1 MRNLIYLFT
10 VLLISSSMM
19 LQAQSFDIP
28 VFAYHR
34 FGDSRYPSTNTS
46 SNVFESQL
54 KYLADNHYT
63 VLTLGE
69 AVAKWKAGKSLPDK
83 AAILTIDDG
92 YLSFYQN
99 GWPLL
104 KKYGFTATIFVQT
117 GTVGGN
123 DFISWPQIRELQ
135 KAGIEIGNHSHDHAQ
150 FLNLDEKERNGV
162 FLKDLAEASD
172 HFQKHLGSIPDIY
185 CYPYGEWTPDMEQVL
200 RDAGFKAATAQ
211 KSGVFSQSSNAMAI
225 PRFPMGGS
233 FGTLQGFKNKI
244 VMKALEVAEASPASP
259 FFTENPPPLRLT
271 IKPGEVNLKNA
282 QLFVD
287 GTKTDIQ
294 KISTD
299 GENSVVVLKAAD
311 KLTQR
316 RTLYTLTAPSVDGRS
331 WHWYSHL
338 WVNPKVA
345 E

>member
-1 MRNLIYLFT
+1 MRTFIILLSFILLSST
-10 VLLISSSMM
+10 VALE
-19 LQAQSFDIP
+19 AQSFDIP

-34 FGDSRYPSTNTS
+34 FGDSRYPATNTS
-46 SNVFESQL
+46 LSAFESQL

-69 AVAKWKAGKSLPDK
+69 AVAKWKAGKALPDK

-92 YLSFYQN
+92 YLSFYEN

-104 KKYGFTATIFVQT
+104 KKYGFSATIFVQT
-117 GTVGGN
+117 GTIGGN
-123 DFISWPQIRELQ
+123 DFINWPQIKEMQ
-135 KAGIEIGNHSHDHAQ
+135 KAGIEIGNHSHEHTQ
-150 FLNLDEKERNGV
+150 FLNLDEKERIAV

-172 HFQKHLGSIPDIY
+172 HFQEHLGSIPALY
-185 CYPYGEWTPDMEQVL
+185 CYPYGEWTPEMEHVL
-200 RDAGFKAATAQ
+200 RDAGFEAATVQ
-211 KSGVFSQSSNAMAI
+211 KSGVFSQGSDAMAI

-233 FGTLQGFKNKI
+233 YGTLQGFQNKI
-244 VMKALEVAEASPASP
+244 VMKALEVTSSSPASP
-259 FFTENPPPLRLT
+259 FFSDNPPTLRLT
-271 IKPGEVNLKNA
+271 IKPSEVNLKNA
-282 QLFVD
+282 QFFMD
-287 GTKTDIQ
+287 GTKTEIKQ
-294 KISTD
+294 ITVD
-299 GENSVVVLKAAD
+299 GDQQIVVLQAD
-311 KLTQR
+311 KKLTQR

>member
-1 MRNLIYLFT
+1 MRTFII
-10 VLLISSSMM
+10 ISSFILLSSTAA
-19 LQAQSFDIP
+19 LPAQSFDIP

-34 FGDSRYPSTNTS
+34 FGDSRYPATNTS
-46 SNVFESQL
+46 LSAFESQL

-63 VLTLGE
+63 VLTLGA
-69 AVAKWKAGKSLPDK
+69 AVAKWKAGKALPDK

-92 YLSFYQN
+92 YLSFYEN

-104 KKYGFTATIFVQT
+104 KKHGFPATLFVQT

-123 DFISWPQIRELQ
+123 DFINWPQIKEMQ
-135 KAGIEIGNHSHDHAQ
+135 KAGIEIGNHSHEHTQ
-150 FLNLDEKERNGV
+150 FLNLDEKERTAA
-162 FLKDLAEASD
+162 FLRDLAEASD
-172 HFQKHLGSIPDIY
+172 HFQEHLGSIPALY
-185 CYPYGEWTPDMEQVL
+185 CYPYGEWTPEMEQVL
-200 RDAGFKAATAQ
+200 RDAGFEAATVQ

-225 PRFPMGGS
+225 PRFPMGGP

-244 VMKALEVAEASPASP
+244 AMKALEVTNSSPASP
-259 FFTENPPPLRLT
+259 FFTDNPPTLRLT

-287 GTKTDIQ
+287 GTKTEIK
-294 KISTD
+294 KITVD
-299 GENSVVVLKAAD
+299 GDQQTVVLQAD
-311 KLTQR
+311 KKLTQR

>member
-1 MRNLIYLFT
+1 MRTLITILSFI
-10 VLLISSSMM
+10 LLSSTIA
-19 LQAQSFDIP
+19 LEAQSFDIP

-34 FGDSRYPSTNTS
+34 FGDSRYPSTNIS
-46 SNVFESQL
+46 SDVFESQL

-83 AAILTIDDG
+83 AVILTIDDG
-92 YLSFYQN
+92 YLSFYKN

-104 KKYGFTATIFVQT
+104 KKYGYSATIFVQT
-117 GTVGGN
+117 GTIGGS
-123 DFISWPQIRELQ
+123 DFMSWQQIKEMQ

-150 FLNLDEKERNGV
+150 FLNLDGKDRMAA
-162 FLKDLAEASD
+162 FRKDLAQASD
-172 HFQKHLGSIPDIY
+172 QFQEHLGSKPTLY
-185 CYPYGEWTPDMEQVL
+185 CYPYGEWTSDMEQVL
-200 RDAGFKAATAQ
+200 RDAGFEAATAQ
-211 KSGVFSQSSNAMAI
+211 KSGVFSQSSDAMAI
-225 PRFPMGGS
+225 PRFPMGGP

-244 VMKALEVAEASPASP
+244 VMKALEVAKVSPASP
-259 FFTENPPPLRLT
+259 FFTDNPPTLQLT

-282 QLFVD
+282 QFFVD
-287 GTKTDIQ
+287 GTKMEIK
-294 KISTD
+294 KITTA
-299 GENSVVVLKAAD
+299 GEEQIVVLQSNK

-316 RTLYTLTAPSVDGRS
+316 RTLYTLTAPSMGGKS